1 MKKTLIV
8 MIALAMALTS
18 FASALAPPDYYT
30 ADNVEELVYWIVNHD
45 ENESHYGIDYKETL
59 KSLRQKEYL
68 LVPETFEYVTVY
80 PGADEGPI
88 GLLYNCR
95 DAGEYSGGY
104 QVYITA
110 VNKKYEHLIKEGIDE
125 YFNARYDTKVYRY
138 GYTLVEKNSVDVLKS
153 KKSNHIFYITDNHE
167 VRVSKYQSYPEIGT
181 VPLRKIPL
189 DSVPWL
195 IEKAYDD
202 VGENDWFYEDVEYTA
217 FKKIWNKTEE
227 NTFSPNLPADRAT
240 IAAALYAVA
249 GSPWEQIRLPTFSDV
264 SADADYAKAIA
275 WAEKNN
281 IVKGFEENL
290 FLPERNISRQD
301 FAVMLLRYLDYIGYE
316 YDMPTGNLTFS
327 DSAQVAEYAQKA
339 VKVMCDLRIIKG
351 KNNNTLDPRG
361 DITRA
366 ESAAVFHRLM
376 KLMGK

>member
-1 MKKTLIV
+1 MKKILIV
-8 MIALAMALTS
+8 MLALAMALTS
-18 FASALAPPDYYT
+18 FAGATSSPGYYKAT
-30 ADNVEELVYWIVNHD
+30 NVEALVYWIVNRD
-45 ENESHYGIDYKETL
+45 ESEYYNGIDYKETL

-68 LVPETFEYVTVY
+68 LVPETFEYVTIY
-80 PGADEGPI
+80 PSHKDDI
-88 GLLYNCR
+88 VSFTYNC
-95 DAGEYSGGY
+95 GY
-104 QVYITA
+104 TVYITD

-125 YFNARYDTKVYRY
+125 YFNARYDTKEYRY
-138 GYTLVEKNSVDVLKS
+138 EYTLVEENGIDVLKS
-153 KKSNHIFYITDNHE
+153 KKSNQIFYITDNHE
-167 VRVSKYQSYPEIGT
+167 VRVSKYQPYPEIGT
-181 VPLRKIPL
+181 IPLRKIPL

-202 VGENDWFYEDVEYTA
+202 VGENDWFYENVEYTA

-240 IAAALYAVA
+240 ITTALYAVA
-249 GSPWEQIRLPTFSDV
+249 GKPWKQIGLPTFSDV

-351 KNNNTLDPRG
+351 KNNNILDPRG

-376 KLMGK
+376 KLLGK